1 VSRNKQGAWTGGS
14 TRHFSP
20 RKPHRKGSKKRS
32 SAISP
37 AQDPGPGPYV
47 PNHLAEH
54 YARHTHVS
62 SVSPLVL
69 MVALHQQLKRGD
81 SC

>member
-1 VSRNKQGAWTGGS
+1 MSRNKQGAWTGGS

-37 AQDPGPGPYV
+37 AQDPGPGAYV

-54 YARHTHVS
+54 YGRHTHAS
-62 SVSPLVL
+62 SVSPIALVL
-69 MVALHQQLKRGD
+69 GHPSLLTGRD
-81 SC
+81 S